1 MIAADSG
8 TFIAYFSGADGSDIT
23 ILELALEQRSVV
35 LPAVVLAELLS
46 NPRLPIPLRES
57 LLQIPLLSVA
67 QGFWERAGL
76 LRAKVLSKGFKARL
90 ADSLIAQNCLDEG
103 IALLTRDCDFRHY
116 EKIAGLKL
124 VG

>member
-1 MIAADSG
+1 MIAADSS
-8 TFIAYFSGADGSDIT
+8 TFIAYFSGEEERDVT
-23 ILELALEQRSVV
+23 ILERALEQRSAL

-57 LLQIPLLSVA
+57 LLQIPLLPVT

-76 LRAKVLSKGFKARL
+76 LRAKILSKGFKARL

-103 IALLTRDCDFRHY
+103 VALLTRDRDFRHY

-124 VG
+124 V